1 MPFPHD
7 NSSGRIAV
15 FFAIVILS
23 LGLANESLGQMMG
36 SPKGPLT
43 PPKKSE
49 GLAVWYNV
57 PLNSRAQRRVA
68 R

>member
-23 LGLANESLGQMMG
+23 LGLADESLGQIMG

-43 PPKKSE
+43 PPKIP
-49 GLAVWYNV
+49 A
-57 PLNSRAQRRVA
+57 SR
-68 R
+68 